1 MGRFVALF
9 KMLFTCGLF
18 LVLVGF
24 VILRQ
29 DEITTI
35 MNSYLLKNNALVTLE
50 EKNEY
55 YRDYD
60 FMFIQNTDNFSPSS
74 YQDLL
79 NIFYTVIN
87 SGQTDFTFYCPSDY
101 VSCLEHVKIIAND
114 QSLLSDINNY
124 VHPYNGFAHIE
135 TEFDTLGRVRITLV
149 KSYTPD
155 DIVLINQKIDELYP
169 QLVFDYNSY
178 EQNIRNI
185 HDYIINSTKYDSER
199 SEKGIVNYRSDIAYG
214 PLFEG
219 YAICGGYSDLMELF
233 LEKMG
238 IRSYKVSSDNHV
250 WNVVEIGGQWYH
262 IDLTW
267 DDPVA
272 SDGKNYL
279 DHSYFLV
286 TSNQLR
292 NMERTQHS
300 YNINHY
306 LELKDA

>member
-18 LVLVGF
+18 LVLIGF

-101 VSCLEHVKIIAND
+101 ESCLEHVKIIAND

-238 IRSYKVSSDNHV
+238 MRSYKVSSENHV

-292 NMERTQHS
+292 NMEKTQHS

>member
-55 YRDYD
+55 YRDYN

-101 VSCLEHVKIIAND
+101 ESCLEHVKIIAND

-238 IRSYKVSSDNHV
+238 MRSYKVSSENHV

>member
-18 LVLVGF
+18 LVLIGF

-101 VSCLEHVKIIAND
+101 ESCLEHVKIIAND

-238 IRSYKVSSDNHV
+238 IRNYKVSSDNHV

>member
-87 SGQTDFTFYCPSDY
+87 SGQTDFTFSCPSDY

-149 KSYTPD
+149 KSYTSD

-238 IRSYKVSSDNHV
+238 IRNYKVSSDNHV

-292 NMERTQHS
+292 NMEKTQHS

>member
-101 VSCLEHVKIIAND
+101 ESCLEHVKIIAND

-238 IRSYKVSSDNHV
+238 MRSYKVSSENHV

>member
-149 KSYTPD
+149 KSYTSD

-238 IRSYKVSSDNHV
+238 IRNYKVSSDNHV
-250 WNVVEIGGQWYH
+250 WNVVEIGG
-262 IDLTW
+262 
-267 DDPVA
+267 
-272 SDGKNYL
+272 
-279 DHSYFLV
+279 HSYFLV

-292 NMERTQHS
+292 NMEKTQHS

>member
-18 LVLVGF
+18 LVLIGF

-101 VSCLEHVKIIAND
+101 ESCLEHVKIIAND

-238 IRSYKVSSDNHV
+238 MRSYKVSSENHV

>member
-1 MGRFVALF
+1 MEKILSLF

-24 VILRQ
+24 VLLRQ

-35 MNSYLLKNNALVTLE
+35 INSHILNNNKIVTLE
-50 EKNEY
+50 EKNDY
-55 YRDYD
+55 YRDYN
-60 FMFIQNTDNFSPSS
+60 FLFVQNTDNFSPTS

-79 NIFYTVIN
+79 NIYYTVIN

-101 VSCLEHVKIIAND
+101 LSCIDHVKIIAND

-124 VHPYNGFAHIE
+124 VHPYNGFSHIE
-135 TEFDTLGRVRITLV
+135 TEFDSLGRVHISLV
-149 KSYTPD
+149 KSYSD
-155 DIVLINQKIDELYP
+155 EDILQINEKIDTLYP
-169 QLVFDYNSY
+169 QLVHEYDSY

-185 HDYIINSTKYDSER
+185 HDYIINTTKYDSDR
-199 SEKGIVNYRSDIAYG
+199 SERGIINYRSDVAYG
-214 PLFEG
+214 PLFQG

-250 WNVVEIGGQWYH
+250 WNVLDFGGRWYH

-272 SDGKNYL
+272 SDGRDYL
-279 DHSYFLV
+279 EHSYFLIT
-286 TSNQLR
+286 TSQL
-292 NMERTQHS
+292 NSIERTQHQF
-300 YNINHY
+300 NINHY

>member
-149 KSYTPD
+149 KSYTSD

-238 IRSYKVSSDNHV
+238 IRNYKVSSDNHV

-292 NMERTQHS
+292 NMEKTQHS

>member
-238 IRSYKVSSDNHV
+238 MRSYKVSSENHV

>member
-238 IRSYKVSSDNHV
+238 IISYKVSSDNHV